1 MGVDARLLDHQD
13 DRVARLELRCAFRP
27 ILPAATP
34 RSDFPAYA
42 AKTRSFRA
50 AWESLPLSAPF
61 PLHRPQEMPPCDRI
75 IVGSDEVWNLD
86 HPWYG
91 GAPAFFGQGIDAP
104 LLSYAASFGNQA
116 RPLPASWAAHLDAFS
131 TLSVRDENSR
141 RILTAATG
149 RDPAMVLDPCLLFP
163 PAPPADVE
171 PERHPYLAVYGHNF
185 PAWLSDTVRAEARRR
200 NLRLVSIGYRNDW
213 ADEQR
218 LSASP
223 DQFAALVAGSQGV
236 VTNFFHGC
244 VFAILNG
251 KPLVTAPTAYRANK
265 IHGLLAKL
273 GGENA
278 LVTAATDA
286 PTYAALLDAPLP
298 LEARLMQLRHAS
310 ARYLRAAL
318 DLPA

>member
-1 MGVDARLLDHQD
+1 M
-13 DRVARLELRCAFRP
+13 
-27 ILPAATP
+27 PA
-34 RSDFPAYA
+34 
-42 AKTRSFRA
+42 
-50 AWESLPLSAPF
+50 L
-61 PLHRPQEMPPCDRI
+61 DRI

-91 GAPAFFGQGIDAP
+91 GAPAFFGQGIAAP

-141 RILTAATG
+141 RIVAAAVG
-149 RDPAMVLDPCLLFP
+149 RDPVLVLDPCLLFP
-163 PAPPADVE
+163 PAPPHDVAPE
-171 PERHPYLAVYGHNF
+171 PHPYLAVYGHNF
-185 PAWLSDTVRAEARRR
+185 PAWLSDAIRREARRR
-200 NLRLVSIGYRNDW
+200 ALRLISIGYRNDW
-213 ADEQR
+213 ADDQR

-223 DQFAALVAGSQGV
+223 DDFAALIAGSQGV

-265 IHGLLAKL
+265 IHGLMGKL
-273 GGENA
+273 GGERA
-278 LVTAATDA
+278 IVTAATDA
-286 PTYAALLDAPLP
+286 PAYAALLDVALA
-298 LEARLMQLRHAS
+298 LDARLAALRDAS
-310 ARYLRAAL
+310 ARYLRRAL